1 MTRQKEKMKVRS
13 IETLEKDLT
22 DIFKTALRAKKLW
35 LELEGKI
42 WELELSMEYQSKLDL
57 FLDTSPG
64 GTTEARKMINT
75 SLLKKKTQ
83 LKKGTITQ
91 IKLKRF

>member
-1 MTRQKEKMKVRS
+1 
-13 IETLEKDLT
+13 
-22 DIFKTALRAKKLW
+22 
-35 LELEGKI
+35 
-42 WELELSMEYQSKLDL
+42 MEYQSKLDL

-64 GTTEARKMINT
+64 GTTKARKMINT

-91 IKLKRF
+91 IKLNREDFFLSCMDKEILSECVLCDFL